1 MGTNGTPQVSTP
13 IVGPGR
19 AWCEKSTL
27 GLSEFLTWGSQRTG
41 DLMKVVRSQNG
52 GWDNPG
58 PCWSPGSMQGMTEVV
73 RP

>member
-1 MGTNGTPQVSTP
+1 MRTNGTPQVSTP

-41 DLMKVVRSQNG
+41 DLVKAAGVSEWQR
-52 GWDNPG
+52 DNPQS
-58 PCWSPGSMQGMTEVV
+58 CLESRFHV
-73 RP
+73 RND